1 MASKGQR
8 KTNGNFGLSEAPSHL
23 IRRVEQF
30 FADLYA
36 SESGPRDLTRSQF
49 TVLCALEHNDDV
61 SQTALVEMT
70 GVDRSTL
77 AEMIGRLLERSY
89 ITKRRTEADLR
100 AYAVSITQA
109 GRRALRSARAA
120 SDRAERK
127 MLEPI
132 PQPDRS
138 KFIKYLATIAA
149 AGEQMASTT
158 SASAFKRKMR
168 RAKTKT

>member
-1 MASKGQR
+1 MASKGTR
-8 KTNGNFGLSEAPSHL
+8 KTNGNFELSEAPSHL

-36 SESGPRDLTRSQF
+36 DESGPRDLTRPQC

-77 AEMIGRLLERSY
+77 AEMIRRLLERGY

-100 AYAVSITQA
+100 AFAVSITQA
-109 GRRALRSARAA
+109 GRKALRSALAA
-120 SDRAERK
+120 SSRAERR
-127 MLEPI
+127 MLESI
-132 PQPDRS
+132 PQTERQR
-138 KFIKYLATIAA
+138 FIKYLVSIAA
-149 AGEQMASTT
+149 AGEQMSTT
-158 SASAFKRKMR
+158 SAPAFRRKMR
-168 RAKTKT
+168 RLKT